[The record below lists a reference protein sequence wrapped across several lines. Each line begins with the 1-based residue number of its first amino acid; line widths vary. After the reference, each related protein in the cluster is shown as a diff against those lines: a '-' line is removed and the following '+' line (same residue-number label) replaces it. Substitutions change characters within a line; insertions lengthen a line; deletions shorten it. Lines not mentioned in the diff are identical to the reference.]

1 MSKQTEL
8 WHKSNAE
15 TGQDHHLLVIL
26 KIKIRSSKNVIL
38 KIKDQLTK
46 HCDLEDKDQIIQKS
60 DLEDQRSDHPY
71 TVILKIK
78 IVKHSFIQ

>member
-1 MSKQTEL
+1 MQRWARSPPFGDLE
-8 WHKSNAE
+8 
-15 TGQDHHLLVIL
+15 D
-26 KIKIRSSKNVIL
+26 KIRSSKNVIL

-46 HCDLEDKDQIIQKS
+46 HCDLEDEDQIIQKS

-78 IVKHSFIQ
+78 IKIVKHPFIQ